1 MQREF
6 INVTAHELQT
16 PTQDIV
22 GYSDLFYLRPESREE
37 AITAIAR
44 NAERLGRLTHDMLDV
59 TKIEAHRLDLNK
71 EKFYISE
78 VVACAIE
85 DIKRRVHDNNDSI
98 KFQYTPRKIVVEAD
112 RMRIS
117 QVVSNL

>member
-71 EKFYISE
+71 EKFYI
-78 VVACAIE
+78 
-85 DIKRRVHDNNDSI
+85 
-98 KFQYTPRKIVVEAD
+98 
-112 RMRIS
+112 
-117 QVVSNL
+117 